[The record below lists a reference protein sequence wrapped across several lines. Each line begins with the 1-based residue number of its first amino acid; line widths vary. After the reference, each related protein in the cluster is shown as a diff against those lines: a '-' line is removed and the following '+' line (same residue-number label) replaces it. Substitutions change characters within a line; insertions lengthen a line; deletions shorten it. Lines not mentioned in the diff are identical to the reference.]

1 MFTSIGDLIINLCDL
16 DTKLATT
23 KMTKTKLRAW

>member
-1 MFTSIGDLIINLCDL
+1 MFTSIGDLLINPYDL
-16 DTKLATT
+16 NTKLATT